1 MFLCSYIHNVCS
13 LILVLNKIFT
23 GKEYGI
29 VVSVENLPANAS
41 ISSILLVAEKGTSV
55 TSLNAS
61 LLSVEPRLEYFAK
74 TAITTQVC
82 GFT

>member
-1 MFLCSYIHNVCS
+1 MFIYSQCLFPDISFEKN
-13 LILVLNKIFT
+13 FT

-82 GFT
+82 RFT